1 MIKGY
6 RISFKSS
13 VMSQKCYKMLQ
24 DTSISFLY
32 YFRFERNKQKG
43 NFHYAAMSMM
53 TSQILKF
60 VDFPKP
66 RKTRYLE
73 DESLFC
79 CYTSR
84 ATLWQKIL
92 L

>member
-13 VMSQKCYKMLQ
+13 VLSQKCYKMLQ
-24 DTSISFLY
+24 GTLVFDQFHFYVTSDSKEII
-32 YFRFERNKQKG
+32 KK
-43 NFHYAAMSMM
+43 
-53 TSQILKF
+53 ILKF

-84 ATLWQKIL
+84 ATLWQKTL